1 MLTPDYLAHCADHLL
16 GLYDE
21 LDRAIIADISRRIV
35 KTGGITPTAEHQI
48 DKAMQSGMLLSDVTK
63 QVAQVSGIS
72 QKEVE
77 RMFNEAAIV
86 GMQNDAK
93 PLILNGKDVNI
104 ALSPAMRQTMEA
116 AISKTNGD
124 LRNLTMTMGASASGL
139 YEQAVNNAYM
149 KLQSGA
155 FSYNQAI
162 RDAIKQAAEDGNFV
176 LYASGH
182 RDQLDVAVRRSVL
195 TGMNQ
200 TAGRLTELY
209 SEDMGAEYYETSAH
223 AGARPSHAEWQGR
236 VFKINGSEPDY
247 PNFEESTGYGTGA
260 GLCGWNCRH
269 SFYPFFPGLSKPAYS
284 KELLDWYDAP
294 RFSYNGDDLTEY
306 EVSQLMRKNEREIR
320 ATKRE
325 LAGYKAAGEA
335 ATDPITK
342 SELKNAYDQSGVKL
356 KAQEAKY
363 RDLCNQTN
371 HKTDSTRTSVVATKD
386 SSGRIVSWNQSSAQ
400 SVRRNVERLERT
412 ANERYT
418 KGSTSENVRVLLAD
432 NRQRTTNASDKTL
445 KTLDLGQQRKHIK
458 GTNEYKQNTK
468 RSYLTVSEAEAQEL
482 VNKYAGTGDIKRD
495 RNGHYN
501 RREVCTADRVIGVVV
516 DQNTGQPIGDTH
528 RFTIH
533 YSNKGTHIVPAME
546 D

>member
-21 LDRAIIADISRRIV
+21 LDRAIIADVSRRIV

-48 DKAMQSGMLLSDVTK
+48 DKAMQSGMIVSDVTK

-77 RMFNEAAIV
+77 RMFEEAAIV
-86 GMQNDAK
+86 GMQNDAR
-93 PLILNGKDVNI
+93 PLILNGKNVNI

-124 LRNLTMTMGASASGL
+124 LRNMTMTMGVSASGL

-155 FSYNQAI
+155 FSYDRVI
-162 RDAIKQAAEDGNFV
+162 RDAIKEAAGDGNYV
-176 LYASGH
+176 LWASGH

-200 TAGRLTELY
+200 TAGRLTEMY
-209 SEDMGAEYYETSAH
+209 GAEMGCEYYETSAH

-236 VFKINGSEPDY
+236 VFKIEGEEPDY
-247 PNFEESTGYGTGA
+247 PNFEESTGYGTGE

-284 KELLDWYDAP
+284 QELLDWYDAP
-294 RFSYNGDDLTEY
+294 RFTYNGDDLTEY

-325 LAGYKAAGEA
+325 LAGYKAAGDT
-335 ATDPITK
+335 ATDPAVKAQMKDAFET
-342 SELKNAYDQSGVKL
+342 SSVRLKE
-356 KAQEAKY
+356 QEAKY
-363 RDLCNQTN
+363 RDLCEQTN
-371 HKTDSTRTSVVATKD
+371 HKPDSTRTGVVATKD
-386 SSGRIVSWNQSSAQ
+386 SSGRIVSWNQSAAQ
-400 SVRRNVERLERT
+400 SARR
-412 ANERYT
+412 ANERYLEKYSDYHYT
-418 KGSTSENVRVLLAD
+418 KDGTIKVTDDWKSTPNKHVPQSYRPYAVIEKTSRGGKQIDRTIYDEHGRQVKQISNGPHSNPKLHPYGVNGEHAHDITWDENGKA
-432 NRQRTTNASDKTL
+432 NRPAR
-445 KTLDLGQQRKHIK
+445 
-458 GTNEYKQNTK
+458 E
-468 RSYLTVSEAEAQEL
+468 LTEQERREH
-482 VNKYAGTGDIKRD
+482 GDIL
-495 RNGHYN
+495 
-501 RREVCTADRVIGVVV
+501 
-516 DQNTGQPIGDTH
+516 
-528 RFTIH
+528 
-533 YSNKGTHIVPAME
+533 
-546 D
+546 